1 MLQQRH
7 SLLKLAYMQQALLN
21 LNSSVCIRPLP
32 LTVPDQHVLRHSK
45 GAL

>member
-7 SLLKLAYMQQALLN
+7 PLLKLAYMQQALLH
-21 LNSSVCIRPLP
+21 LSSSVCIRPLP
-32 LTVPDQHVLRHSK
+32 LRVPDQYVLRHSK

>member
-7 SLLKLAYMQQALLN
+7 PLLKTAYMQQALLH
-21 LNSSVCIRPLP
+21 LSSSVCICPLP
-32 LTVPDQHVLRHSK
+32 LTVPDQHVLRHSE